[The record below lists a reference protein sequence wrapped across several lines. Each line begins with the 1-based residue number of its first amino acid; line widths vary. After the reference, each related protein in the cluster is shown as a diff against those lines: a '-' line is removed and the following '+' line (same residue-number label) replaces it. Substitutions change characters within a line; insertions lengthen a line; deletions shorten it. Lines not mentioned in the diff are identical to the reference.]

1 MLLTSRVQDHTPGL
15 THQQVSGGH
24 VPGVD
29 VELKVRIHSTQSDVS
44 HVECSRA
51 PGPYP
56 GTTTLVITKP
66 HHQSASRAK
75 VLRGG
80 GEWLS

>member
-24 VPGVD
+24 VPSVD
-29 VELKVRIHSTQSDVS
+29 VELKVRIDPTQCDVS
-44 HVECSRA
+44 HVECGRA

-56 GTTTLVITKP
+56 ETTTHVT
-66 HHQSASRAK
+66 
-75 VLRGG
+75 
-80 GEWLS
+80 